1 MTIHETKINENSY
14 FYINR
19 NREGEHKY
27 CRLCYKSGRG
37 WYYETP
43 ANYYKA
49 LRRAVKKELL
59 KKRTNRQ
66 AFVSSISEQKIGVRI
81 KLENNYESVLT

>member
-19 NREGEHKY
+19 FAEEHNYNR
-27 CRLCYKSGRG
+27 CCYKSGRT

-81 KLENNYESVLT
+81 KLENNY